1 MSLFSA
7 IDAAGSGLTAER
19 LRMDVI
25 SNNLANVNS
34 TRTVAGGPYRRQ
46 VVVFAPR
53 EGEQSFGRVLQK
65 EMGSNAEGVRAVGIT
80 EDASPF
86 RTVYEPQHPD
96 ADANGYVRLPNVNV
110 VAEMVDMITASRAYE
125 ANVTSINTAK
135 SMMAKALEIGK

>member
-1 MSLFSA
+1 M
-7 IDAAGSGLTAER
+7 IRGIYAAASGMIAEGLRTDVTA
-19 LRMDVI
+19 
-25 SNNLANVNS
+25 NNLANVNS

-65 EMGSNAEGVRAVGIT
+65 EMGSNTEGVRAVGIT

-96 ADANGYVRLPNVNV
+96 ADANGYVRMPNVNV